1 MAATHALPP
10 APPLQRPRVL
20 IIGTAFAT
28 AATVMVFVG
37 LLGVYLTRRA
47 ELLAAGNDWLPEG
60 VTVPLQQPHVILFT
74 LIASSV
80 TVQWAVYAVSRD
92 DRVNTY
98 LALAVTFVFG
108 IAVINMASYLY
119 TLMEFEVAAN
129 QQAVL
134 VYTITGAHLAMLVVA
149 MIFIGLMAFRALGGQ
164 QTSRQHDGVS
174 AAALFWHAM
183 VVVYAIIWYAIFVT
197 K

>member
-1 MAATHALPP
+1 
-10 APPLQRPRVL
+10 
-20 IIGTAFAT
+20 
-28 AATVMVFVG
+28 
-37 LLGVYLTRRA
+37 
-47 ELLAAGNDWLPEG
+47 
-60 VTVPLQQPHVILFT
+60 
-74 LIASSV
+74 
-80 TVQWAVYAVSRD
+80 
-92 DRVNTY
+92 
-98 LALAVTFVFG
+98 
-108 IAVINMASYLY
+108 
-119 TLMEFEVAAN
+119 VAAN